1 MPFDPTDLRVL
12 SGAHE
17 PLRHH
22 RPDLNLGF
30 GDKDEA
36 VEALAELLPELRSLH
51 DRLNA
56 QRTWSFL
63 IILQA
68 MDAAGKDGIVKHVLT
83 GFNQQ
88 SCHVTSF
95 SAPVGTEVAHSFLW
109 RCTMPL
115 PARGHIGV
123 FNRSYYEEVL
133 VPRVRTEYIP
143 YQRLPVPCL
152 HGDITATK
160 QGAGS
165 GEHGART
172 AKAFAEYDE
181 KLKDSHGKPP
191 KLPPPEFWHARLED
205 INAFERHLARSGTRI
220 VKFFLHLSRE
230 EQKRRFLTRIDDKAR
245 NWKFS
250 PADVRDRRHWEQYHH
265 VYYEILTTTSTPWAP
280 WYVIPADYKYVARLA
295 VAKVLEHELA
305 LLHPKYPRLDKQGR
319 KDLAKAKKILLQEG

>member
-1 MPFDPTDLRVL
+1 MSFDPADLL
-12 SGAHE
+12 ALPGEHD
-17 PLRHH
+17 PLHHH
-22 RPDLNLGF
+22 RPDANLGF

-36 VEALAELLPELRSLH
+36 VETLGEVMPELRNLH

-56 QRTWSFL
+56 ERTWSLL

-95 SAPVGTEVAHSFLW
+95 SAPVGGELAHNFLW

-133 VPRVRTEYIP
+133 VPRVRPEYIA
-143 YQRLPVPCL
+143 YQRLPAPCVAE
-152 HGDITATK
+152 DITDGK
-160 QGAGS
+160 HSGAEGLK
-165 GEHGART
+165 GF
-172 AKAFAEYDE
+172 KAFNKELSRLDKAPVE
-181 KLKDSHGKPP
+181 PP
-191 KLPPPEFWHARLED
+191 KEFWRGRLDD
-205 INAFERHLARSGTRI
+205 INGFERHLARSGTRV
-220 VKFFLHLSRE
+220 VKFFLHLSRK
-230 EQKRRFLTRIDDKAR
+230 EQKRRFMARIEDPSR

-250 PADVRDRRHWEQYHH
+250 PADVRDRRNWTQYHRA
-265 VYYEILTTTSTPWAP
+265 YAEILSTTSKPWAP

-295 VAKVLEHELA
+295 VAKVLIHELS
-305 LLHPKYPRLDKQGR
+305 LLHPKYPRLDKHGR
-319 KDLAKAKKILLQEG
+319 EELAKAKKILEQEG